1 MQPSYTQKLTVERIF
16 ITSDLVW
23 SWFKL
28 FGKGAWDMWWRMSAM
43 HSALDTSSY
52 CNPITSFGY
61 SATAS
66 GLLRH
71 CYILRHCISTI

>member
-52 CNPITSFGY
+52 
-61 SATAS
+61 TAIFIGQAQIFRRS
-66 GLLRH
+66 
-71 CYILRHCISTI
+71 